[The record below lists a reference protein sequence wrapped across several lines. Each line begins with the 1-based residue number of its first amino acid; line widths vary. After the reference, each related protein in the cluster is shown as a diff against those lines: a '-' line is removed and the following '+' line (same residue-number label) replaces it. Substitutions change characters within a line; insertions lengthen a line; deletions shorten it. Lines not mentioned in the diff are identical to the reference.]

1 MLPYVSVS
9 RPPLATR
16 ALVVPPRGKRRT
28 LLNPE
33 KTQQAKKKGPAE
45 LIETFRSE
53 PFFWEI
59 VDCLERVRPDPRHS
73 LTPMEVCLWTLI
85 RCREELRCALLNDLS
100 GGVAKALRVL
110 EHERIFRIFTKA
122 IDEQDFQASPHFI
135 RFTTSV
141 VASALVACSREQ
153 HPR

>member
-1 MLPYVSVS
+1 MH
-9 RPPLATR
+9 
-16 ALVVPPRGKRRT
+16 
-28 LLNPE
+28 PE
-33 KTQQAKKKGPAE
+33 KTQQAKKKGPVE
-45 LIETFRSE
+45 LIQWLRSE
-53 PFFWEI
+53 VCFWEM
-59 VDCLERVRPDPRHS
+59 VESLDKLVLPDHRQP

-122 IDEQDFQASPHFI
+122 VDEQDFQADPHFI

-141 VASALVACSREQ
+141 VASALVACSRDQ
-153 HPR
+153 RPAH